1 MPTASDNYKS
11 IRVMVCD
18 DHPIMRHGLRAAI
31 EPVDDMT
38 VIAEVEDGEEA
49 IARYAALQPTVT
61 LVDLQMPKVDGLE
74 AIRVI
79 RDMDP
84 KACIVV
90 LTSYPGDARVVR
102 ALALGATSYLLKS
115 APVPEVIRAIRAA
128 VHGRAIIS
136 PELAHQVAVQAGTER
151 LSERETTVLRYVSL
165 GHSNKEIAKVLS
177 VSEDT
182 VKSRLSNAMAK
193 LGAADRTH
201 AVILAVQRGFLDT
214 ESLN

>member
-1 MPTASDNYKS
+1 MNTATEQKKS

-31 EPVDDMT
+31 EPVHDMT
-38 VIAEVEDGEEA
+38 LVAEVEDGEEA
-49 IARYAALQPTVT
+49 IARYAALRPTVT

-79 RDMDP
+79 REMDA
-84 KACIVV
+84 KACLVV

-115 APVPEVIRAIRAA
+115 SSVQEVIRAIRAA
-128 VHGRAIIS
+128 ADGRPVIS
-136 PELAHQVAVQAGTER
+136 PELAHQVAVQVRSDR
-151 LSERETTVLRYVSL
+151 LSEREIRVLKYVSM
-165 GHSNKEIAKVLS
+165 GQTNKEIARELS
-177 VSEDT
+177 ISEDT

-201 AVILAVQRGFLDT
+201 AVMLAVQRGFL
-214 ESLN
+214 EA

>member
-1 MPTASDNYKS
+1 VPSTSESNKP

-31 EPVDDMT
+31 EPVEDMT

-49 IARYAALQPTVT
+49 IARYAALQPTVA
-61 LVDLQMPKVDGLE
+61 LMDLQMPKVDGLE
-74 AIRVI
+74 AIRAI
-79 RDMDP
+79 REMDP

-115 APVPEVIRAIRAA
+115 SSVQEVIRAIRAA
-128 VHGRAIIS
+128 VQGRAVIS
-136 PELAHQVAVQAGTER
+136 PELAQQVAVQIGSERLTER
-151 LSERETTVLRYVSL
+151 EITVLQYVSL
-165 GHSNKEIAKVLS
+165 GHSNKEVARALS

-201 AVILAVQRGFLDT
+201 AVMLAVQRGFLDA
-214 ESLN
+214 ENLN

>member
-1 MPTASDNYKS
+1 
-11 IRVMVCD
+11 MVCD

-31 EPVDDMT
+31 EPVEDMT

-49 IARYAALQPTVT
+49 IARYAALQPTVA
-61 LVDLQMPKVDGLE
+61 LMDLQMPKVDGLE
-74 AIRVI
+74 AIRAI
-79 RDMDP
+79 REMDP

-115 APVPEVIRAIRAA
+115 SSVQEVIRAIRAA
-128 VHGRAIIS
+128 VQGRAVIS
-136 PELAHQVAVQAGTER
+136 PELAQQVAVQIGSERLTER
-151 LSERETTVLRYVSL
+151 EITVLQYVSL
-165 GHSNKEIAKVLS
+165 GHSNKEVARALS

-201 AVILAVQRGFLDT
+201 AVMLAVQRGFLDA
-214 ESLN
+214 ENLN

>member
-1 MPTASDNYKS
+1 MPSTSESNKP

-31 EPVDDMT
+31 EPVEDMT

-49 IARYAALQPTVT
+49 IARYAALQPTVA
-61 LVDLQMPKVDGLE
+61 LMDLQMPKVDGLE
-74 AIRVI
+74 AIRAI
-79 RDMDP
+79 REMDP

-115 APVPEVIRAIRAA
+115 SSVQEVIRAIRAA
-128 VHGRAIIS
+128 VQGRAVIS
-136 PELAHQVAVQAGTER
+136 PELAQQVAVQIGSERLTER
-151 LSERETTVLRYVSL
+151 EITVLQYVSL
-165 GHSNKEIAKVLS
+165 GHSNKEVARALS

-201 AVILAVQRGFLDT
+201 AVMLAVQRGFLDA
-214 ESLN
+214 ENLN